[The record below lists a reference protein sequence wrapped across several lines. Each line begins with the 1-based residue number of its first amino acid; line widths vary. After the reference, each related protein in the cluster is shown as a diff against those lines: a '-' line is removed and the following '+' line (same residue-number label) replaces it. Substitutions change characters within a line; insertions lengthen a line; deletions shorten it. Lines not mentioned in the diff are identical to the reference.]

1 MVVVVFY
8 IPKPNSV
15 KTNKFD
21 SEFYCFKVSEAAPV
35 YDKAEPYPPR

>member
-1 MVVVVFY
+1 MRVDVSY

-21 SEFYCFKVSEAAPV
+21 SEFYCVKLSEAAPV
-35 YDKAEPYPPR
+35 YEEAEPYPPR